1 MMMRT
6 LVLLLTT
13 TVAGSAAAAQP
24 LTGLWDATVKA
35 NGVDVPFRFEITAA
49 GASGA
54 AAAFFNGDE
63 RVRSTSGRFDKNA
76 LWLEFGSYAGKLQ
89 ARFENGELTG
99 TYQKGSIA
107 PWAFHAK
114 RYAPVAAAGPGGKV
128 PDISGLWDIQ
138 AKSSKGES
146 AWRLIVRQSGGEV
159 SAAVLRVDGDSG
171 MLTGAYRDGKF
182 ILSHFSGA
190 RPSLFEITVLA
201 DGTLEVVQ
209 NGKAKYSAVRSA
221 VARAKGLEEPADPS
235 RWTSVRNP
243 AEPLHFAAPDL
254 NGVVVSETDARFQ
267 GKVVLVNITGSWC
280 PNCHD
285 EAPFLA
291 ELYRKYKGQGLEIVA
306 LSFEEE
312 DQLKE
317 LTRLKAFIRN
327 YGLEYTVL
335 VAGDPADAGKVLPQA
350 VNLNTFPATFFVGRD
365 GLVRGSHAGFAGKA
379 TGEAHEQLKAEIS
392 GTVERLLAE
401 KVVSAR

>member
-1 MMMRT
+1 MMMRS
-6 LVLLLTT
+6 LVLLLATA
-13 TVAGSAAAAQP
+13 VAGSAAGPP
-24 LTGLWDATVKA
+24 LTGLWDASVKV
-35 NGVDVPFRFEITAA
+35 NDVEVPFRFEITAA
-49 GASGA
+49 GPAKA

-63 RVRSTSGRFDKNA
+63 RVQSTGGRFDKNA
-76 LWLEFGSYAGKLQ
+76 LWLEFGLYAGKLQ
-89 ARFENGELTG
+89 AKFENGDLTG

-114 RYAPVAAAGPGGKV
+114 RYVAATAEGPPGKA

-146 AWRLIVRQSGGEV
+146 AWRLIVRQSGLEV
-159 SAAVLRVDGDSG
+159 SAAVLRVDGDTG
-171 MLTGAYRDGKF
+171 VLTGTYRDGKF
-182 ILSHFSGA
+182 VLSHFSGA
-190 RPSLFEITVLA
+190 RPSLFVITVQA
-201 DGTLEVVQ
+201 DGELEVVQ
-209 NGKAKYSAVRSA
+209 NGKAKYVAVRSA
-221 VARAKGLEEPADPS
+221 AARAKGLAEPVDPS
-235 RWTSVRNP
+235 RWTSVKNP
-243 AEPLHFAAPDL
+243 AEPLHFAARDL
-254 NGVVVSETDARFQ
+254 NGSLVSETDARFQ

-327 YGLEYTVL
+327 YAVEYTVL
-335 VAGDPADAGKVLPQA
+335 VAGDPADTGKVLPQA

-379 TGEAHEQLKAEIS
+379 TGEAHEQLKAEVE